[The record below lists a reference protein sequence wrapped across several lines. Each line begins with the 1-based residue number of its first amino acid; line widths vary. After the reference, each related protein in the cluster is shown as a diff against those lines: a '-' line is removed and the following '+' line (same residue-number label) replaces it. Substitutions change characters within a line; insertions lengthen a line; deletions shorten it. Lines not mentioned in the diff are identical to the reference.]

1 MQAAELLSVST
12 EWLIDNTVSLAAA
25 IVIIIVGW
33 FAARFV
39 SRSIAK
45 LLPRARGVDKTVA
58 PILSQIARYAILI
71 VAIVVALSQLGVQ
84 TASILAV
91 LGAAGLAIALALQG
105 TLSNI
110 AAGVMLIWLRPLAVG
125 EYIDGKG
132 LAGTVV
138 EIGLFGTRLRTFD
151 GIYLFVPNSQ
161 LWDSAIKNYS
171 REPRRRL
178 DLKVGIAY
186 DADILLARKIMMEMA
201 DNDVRV
207 ISEPGPVVFVETLGD
222 SAVTM
227 LLRLWV
233 PTPDY
238 WDVLFAF
245 TEKVKLEFDQQGIE
259 IPYNK
264 LDVNILGA
272 KSEETEK

>member
-1 MQAAELLSVST
+1 MQAAEIFSVSS
-12 EWLIDNTVSLAAA
+12 EWLIDNTMSLAVA
-25 IVIIIVGW
+25 IIILAVGW
-33 FAARFV
+33 LAARFV
-39 SRSIAK
+39 SRSISG
-45 LLPRARGVDKTVA
+45 LLPKARGVDPTVA
-58 PILSQIARYAILI
+58 PILSQVARYAILI
-71 VAIVVALSQLGVQ
+71 VSIVLALTQMGVQ
-84 TASILAV
+84 TASVLAV

-178 DLKVGIAY
+178 DLKIGISY
-186 DADILLARKIMMEMA
+186 GSDILQARKVLMDMVNA
-201 DNDVRV
+201 DQRV
-207 ISEPGPVVFVETLGD
+207 LSDPAPIVYVENLGD
-222 SAVTM
+222 SAVVM
-227 LLRLWV
+227 LTRLWV

-245 TEKVKLEFDQQGIE
+245 TEQGKLGLDKAGIE

-264 LDVNILGA
+264 VDVNILSTP
-272 KSEETEK
+272 KEETTK